1 MQIEFKLMLFLVG
14 YHHARGRGGWRERS
28 DLPAKRKKKGK
39 NKKKRLRDHLFV
51 SRTNTNKYKGKR
63 AAAVAAAAAGQL
75 RFFLS
80 PVEYSSIDQP
90 EPSAESSKEGG
101 NGWCKGSAVG

>member
-1 MQIEFKLMLFLVG
+1 MLFLVG

-28 DLPAKRKKKGK
+28 DLPAKRKKKEKINK
-39 NKKKRLRDHLFV
+39 NKEKIKKKRLRDHLFV